1 MHQPIND
8 PSLKSSGNFGTGFI
22 AIRAKQLLTANINRA
37 LVTCF
42 SSCLERCHW
51 EGKINICRPLAL
63 STQANI
69 DLLPGLKF
77 SGVSARVIANGV
89 IEGCMNI
96 SEMHLNN

>member
-8 PSLKSSGNFGTGFI
+8 PSLTSSGNFGPGFI

-37 LVTCF
+37 LVNF
-42 SSCLERCHW
+42 FVVFGAL
-51 EGKINICRPLAL
+51 PLGRENQYL
-63 STQANI
+63 STFGTIQANI
-69 DLLPGLKF
+69 DSLPGLKL

-89 IEGCMNI
+89 IEGCVTI